1 MDSNIFKSFLLL
13 SIAGCSTAPQH
24 EIGADSSKSFS
35 ITQITVDKNT
45 TQAQADQKN
54 QDLLEKKLS
63 EVLSF
68 CLPRLSGY
76 EAKSERQAKQAYWLS
91 MSGLVAGSIAVP
103 ALTAASAAS
112 NAAWIAGL
120 GGWAGATNFA
130 SQNLK
135 ESGLSGSA
143 VASTRNE
150 IVNKVTEQIEI
161 AADGSQ
167 TFENRRNALMKARA
181 SCIMYEIAVPTV
193 VTE

>member
-1 MDSNIFKSFLLL
+1 MKNKSV
-13 SIAGCSTAPQH
+13 SICMALTLVGCNSTPQYD
-24 EIGADSSKSFS
+24 IGEDSSKSFT
-35 ITQITVDKNT
+35 ITPIVDSNKSSEEIDT
-45 TQAQADQKN
+45 EN
-54 QDLLEKKLS
+54 QVLLENRLS

-91 MSGLVAGSIAVP
+91 MSGLVAGSIAIP

-135 ESGLSGSA
+135 ESGLSGA
-143 VASTRNE
+143 TIASTRNN
-150 IVNKVTEQIEI
+150 IVNKVTEQIEV

-167 TFENRRNALMKARA
+167 SFENRRNALMKARA
-181 SCIMYEIAVPTV
+181 SCIMYEISVPTV
-193 VTE
+193 ASE

>member
-1 MDSNIFKSFLLL
+1 
-13 SIAGCSTAPQH
+13 
-24 EIGADSSKSFS
+24 
-35 ITQITVDKNT
+35 
-45 TQAQADQKN
+45 
-54 QDLLEKKLS
+54 
-63 EVLSF
+63 
-68 CLPRLSGY
+68 
-76 EAKSERQAKQAYWLS
+76 

-135 ESGLSGSA
+135 ESGLSGAA

-150 IVNKVTEQIEI
+150 IVNKVTSQIEI
-161 AADGSQ
+161 AADSSQ

-181 SCIMYEIAVPTV
+181 SCIMYEIAVPAV

>member
-1 MDSNIFKSFLLL
+1 MNNNLFKSLIVFSLV
-13 SIAGCSTAPQH
+13 GCSTAPQYK
-24 EIGADSSKSFS
+24 IGSDSAQSFS
-35 ITQITVDKNT
+35 IAEIVDKSK
-45 TQAQADQKN
+45 TQDQLDAAN
-54 QDLLEKKLS
+54 QQLLEDKLS

-76 EAKSERQAKQAYWLS
+76 EAKSEQQARQAYWLS

-135 ESGLSGSA
+135 ESGLSGAA

-150 IVNKVTEQIEI
+150 IVNKVTSQIEI
-161 AADGSQ
+161 AADSSQ

-181 SCIMYEIAVPTV
+181 SCIMYEIAVPAV

>member
-1 MDSNIFKSFLLL
+1 MNNNLFKSLIVFSLV
-13 SIAGCSTAPQH
+13 GCSTAPQYQ
-24 EIGADSSKSFS
+24 IGSDSAQSFS
-35 ITQITVDKNT
+35 IEEIVDKSKT
-45 TQAQADQKN
+45 PVQLDAAN
-54 QDLLEKKLS
+54 QQLLEDKLS

-76 EAKSERQAKQAYWLS
+76 EAKSEQQAKQAYWLS

-135 ESGLSGSA
+135 ESGLSGAA

-150 IVNKVTEQIEI
+150 IVNKVTSQIEI
-161 AADGSQ
+161 AADSSQ

-181 SCIMYEIAVPTV
+181 SCIMYEISVPAV

>member
-1 MDSNIFKSFLLL
+1 MNNNLFKSLIVFSLV
-13 SIAGCSTAPQH
+13 GCSTAPQYK
-24 EIGADSSKSFS
+24 IGSDSAQSFS
-35 ITQITVDKNT
+35 IAEIVDKSK
-45 TQAQADQKN
+45 TQDQLDAAN
-54 QDLLEKKLS
+54 QQLLEDKLS

-76 EAKSERQAKQAYWLS
+76 EAKSEQQARQAYWLS

-135 ESGLSGSA
+135 ESGLSGAA

-150 IVNKVTEQIEI
+150 IVNKVASQIEI
-161 AADGSQ
+161 AADSSQ

-181 SCIMYEIAVPTV
+181 SCIMYEIAVPAV

>member
-1 MDSNIFKSFLLL
+1 MNNNLFKSLIVFSLV
-13 SIAGCSTAPQH
+13 GCSTAPQYK
-24 EIGADSSKSFS
+24 IGSDSAQSFS
-35 ITQITVDKNT
+35 IAEIVDKSK
-45 TQAQADQKN
+45 TQDQLDAAN
-54 QDLLEKKLS
+54 QQLLEDKLS

-76 EAKSERQAKQAYWLS
+76 EAKSEQQARQAYWLS

-103 ALTAASAAS
+103 ALTAASTAS

-135 ESGLSGSA
+135 ESGLSGAA

-150 IVNKVTEQIEI
+150 IVNKVTSQIEI
-161 AADGSQ
+161 AADSSQ

-181 SCIMYEIAVPTV
+181 SCIMYEIAVPAV

>member
-1 MDSNIFKSFLLL
+1 MNNNLFKSLIVFSLV
-13 SIAGCSTAPQH
+13 GCSTAPQYK
-24 EIGADSSKSFS
+24 IGSDSAHSFS
-35 ITQITVDKNT
+35 IAEIVDKSK
-45 TQAQADQKN
+45 TQDQLDAAN
-54 QDLLEKKLS
+54 QQLLEDKLS

-76 EAKSERQAKQAYWLS
+76 EAKSEQQARQAYWLS

-135 ESGLSGSA
+135 ESGLSGAA

-150 IVNKVTEQIEI
+150 IVNKVTSQIEI
-161 AADGSQ
+161 AADSSQ

-181 SCIMYEIAVPTV
+181 SCIMYEIAVPAV

>member
-1 MDSNIFKSFLLL
+1 MFFSLV
-13 SIAGCSTAPQH
+13 GCSTAPQYK
-24 EIGADSSKSFS
+24 IGSDSAQSFS
-35 ITQITVDKNT
+35 IAEIVDKSK
-45 TQAQADQKN
+45 TQDQLDAAN
-54 QDLLEKKLS
+54 QQLLEDKLS

-76 EAKSERQAKQAYWLS
+76 EAKSEQQARQAYWLS

-135 ESGLSGSA
+135 ESGLSGAA

-150 IVNKVTEQIEI
+150 IVNKVTSQIEI
-161 AADGSQ
+161 AADSSQ

-181 SCIMYEIAVPTV
+181 SCIMYEIAVPAV

>member
-1 MDSNIFKSFLLL
+1 MDNNLFKSLIVFSLV
-13 SIAGCSTAPQH
+13 GCSTAPQYQ
-24 EIGADSSKSFS
+24 IGSDSSQSFS
-35 ITQITVDKNT
+35 IIEIVDKSKT
-45 TQAQADQKN
+45 PDQLSEEN
-54 QDLLEKKLS
+54 QQLLEDKLS

-76 EAKSERQAKQAYWLS
+76 EEKSVRQAKQAYWLS
-91 MSGLVAGSIAVP
+91 ISGLVAGSIAVP

-120 GGWAGATNFA
+120 GSWAGATNFA

-135 ESGLSGSA
+135 ESGLSGAA

-150 IVNKVTEQIEI
+150 IVKKVTNQIEI
-161 AADGSQ
+161 AADSSQ

-181 SCIMYEIAVPTV
+181 SCIMYEIAVPIV